1 MVASI
6 GKVMNDRWTTFLSES
21 KLRVFD
27 FDDTLVKTDA
37 VIRVKDPEGKEFTL
51 TPGEFAQHKLDDSNQ
66 YDFSEFEQAN
76 LINPREIKKVT
87 KVLRNVL
94 NAGGER
100 EVAILTA
107 RTPAAQ
113 QSIEE
118 YLEDIGID
126 PENVNIVLVG
136 TSDPAAKANWIENK
150 IVDGATDILFLDDSG
165 KNIAAVRDLKNKY
178 PDVKIDARVANYGEE
193 LAEGIVNE
201 VASSEIQ

>member
-1 MVASI
+1 
-6 GKVMNDRWTTFLSES
+6 MNDQWTEFLAES
-21 KLRVFD
+21 KLRIFD

-37 VIRVKDPEGKEFTL
+37 TIKVIDSDGKATSM
-51 TPGEFAQHKLDDSNQ
+51 TPAEFAVHELDDANQ

-94 NAGGER
+94 NASGDR

-126 PENVNIVLVG
+126 PEKINIVLVG

-165 KNIAAVRDLKNKY
+165 KNVRAVLDLKNKY
-178 PDVKIDARVANYGEE
+178 PDVKIDARVSNYGEE
-193 LAEGIVNE
+193 MAEGIVNE
-201 VASSEIQ
+201 MVASEIQ

>member
-1 MVASI
+1 
-6 GKVMNDRWTTFLSES
+6 MNNRWTKFLTES
-21 KLRVFD
+21 KLRIFD

-37 VIRVKDPEGKEFTL
+37 MIKITDSDGKTVSM

-66 YDFSEFEQAN
+66 YDFSEFEQAS

-87 KVLRNVL
+87 QVLRNVL
-94 NAGGER
+94 NASGTR

-113 QSIEE
+113 QSIKD

-126 PENVNIVLVG
+126 PEKINIVLVG

-165 KNIAAVRDLKNKY
+165 KNVRAVLDLKNKY
-178 PDVKIDARVANYGEE
+178 PDVKIDARVSNYGEE
-193 LAEGIVNE
+193 MAEGIVNE
-201 VASSEIQ
+201 MVTSKI

>member
-1 MVASI
+1 
-6 GKVMNDRWTTFLSES
+6 MNSQWTKFLTES
-21 KLRVFD
+21 KLRIFD

-37 VIRVKDPEGKEFTL
+37 MIKITDSDGKTVSM

-66 YDFSEFEQAN
+66 YDFSEFEQAS

-87 KVLRNVL
+87 QVLRNVL
-94 NAGGER
+94 NASGTR

-113 QSIEE
+113 QSIKD

-126 PENVNIVLVG
+126 PEKINIVLVG

-165 KNIAAVRDLKNKY
+165 KNVRAVLDLKNKY
-178 PDVKIDARVANYGEE
+178 PDVKIDARVSNYGEE
-193 LAEGIVNE
+193 MAEGIVNE
-201 VASSEIQ
+201 MVTSKI

>member
-1 MVASI
+1 
-6 GKVMNDRWTTFLSES
+6 MNDQWTKFLAES
-21 KLRVFD
+21 KLRIFD

-37 VIRVKDPEGKEFTL
+37 MIKLTDPDGKTSSM
-51 TPGEFAQHKLDDSNQ
+51 TPAEFAVHDLDDSNQ
-66 YDFSEFEQAN
+66 YDLSEFEQAS

-100 EVAILTA
+100 EIAILTA

-126 PENVNIVLVG
+126 SERIDIVLVG
-136 TSDPAAKANWIENK
+136 TSDPGAKANWIENK
-150 IVDGATDILFLDDSG
+150 IVDGATDVLFLDDSG
-165 KNIAAVRDLKNKY
+165 KNVQALLDLKNKY
-178 PDVKIDARVANYGEE
+178 PGVTDGARVSNYGEE
-193 LAEGIVNE
+193 LAEGIMNE
-201 VASSEIQ
+201 MASSKI

>member
-1 MVASI
+1 
-6 GKVMNDRWTTFLSES
+6 MNKRWTKFLTES
-21 KLRVFD
+21 KLRIFD

-37 VIRVKDPEGKEFTL
+37 TIKVTDPDGKTTSM
-51 TPGEFAQHKLDDSNQ
+51 TPGEFAVHEIDDSNQ

-113 QSIEE
+113 QSIED
-118 YLEDIGID
+118 YLDDIGID
-126 PENVNIVLVG
+126 SGKINIVLVG
-136 TSDPAAKANWIENK
+136 TSDPLAKANWVENK

-165 KNIAAVRDLKNKY
+165 KNIDAVLNLKNKH
-178 PDVKIDARVANYGEE
+178 PNVKIDARVANYGEE
-193 LAEGIVNE
+193 LAEDLAHE
-201 VASSEIQ
+201 MASSKIQ

>member
-1 MVASI
+1 
-6 GKVMNDRWTTFLSES
+6 MNSRWTKFLTES
-21 KLRVFD
+21 KLRIFD

-37 VIRVKDPEGKEFTL
+37 MIKITDSDGKTVSM

-66 YDFSEFEQAN
+66 YDFSEFEQAS

-87 KVLRNVL
+87 QVLRNVL
-94 NAGGER
+94 NASGTR

-113 QSIEE
+113 QSIKD

-126 PENVNIVLVG
+126 PEKINIVLVG

-165 KNIAAVRDLKNKY
+165 KNVRAVLDLKNKY
-178 PDVKIDARVANYGEE
+178 PDVKIDARVSNYGEE
-193 LAEGIVNE
+193 MAEGIVNE
-201 VASSEIQ
+201 MVTSKI

>member
-1 MVASI
+1 
-6 GKVMNDRWTTFLSES
+6 MNSRWTKFLTES
-21 KLRVFD
+21 KLRIFD

-37 VIRVKDPEGKEFTL
+37 MIKITDSDGKTVSM

-66 YDFSEFEQAN
+66 YDFSEFEQAS

-87 KVLRNVL
+87 QVLRNVL
-94 NAGGER
+94 NASGTR

-113 QSIEE
+113 QSIKD

-126 PENVNIVLVG
+126 PEKINIVLVG
-136 TSDPAAKANWIENK
+136 TSDPEAKANWIENK

-165 KNIAAVRDLKNKY
+165 KNVRAVLDLKNKY
-178 PDVKIDARVANYGEE
+178 PDVKIDARVSNYGEE
-193 LAEGIVNE
+193 MAEGIVNE
-201 VASSEIQ
+201 MVTSKI